1 MYIISILY
9 ILNTNKMKKTLL
21 LLGALT
27 ISLTAFLGNLT
38 FSTLAMADPGSLEG
52 SPTLAMADPGS
63 LEG

>member
-1 MYIISILY
+1 
-9 ILNTNKMKKTLL
+9 MKKTLL